1 MFTILIERSTTH
13 QWVYRHTTLLAS
25 RRSSLGFAVIW
36 DRSIHPIRCYLQLF
50 LINITLCILHLISD
64 PIKNSNQMFILLVL
78 LTPNSG
84 GEGIKEAPA
93 ASWSGSGAE
102 TFSSSTSSSTSSI
115 LNPQSSISYLSKF
128 LSTVQWEWFQRSFHL
143 NQNPIGNPR
152 CLKLLKY
159 RRSAISSSSYET
171 TAKWNSDRDFQS
183 ISAASY

>member
-1 MFTILIERSTTH
+1 MFFLVMIARRSRCSQSSQSRSTTH

-36 DRSIHPIRCYLQLF
+36 DRSIHPVRCYLQLF

-93 ASWSGSGAE
+93 ASWSGSGAG

-115 LNPQSSISYLSKF
+115 LNPHSSISYLSKF
-128 LSTVQWEWFQRSFHL
+128 LSIVQWEWLCMVQFQRLFHL
-143 NQNPIGNPR
+143 NQNPIGSPD
-152 CLKLLKY
+152 
-159 RRSAISSSSYET
+159 A
-171 TAKWNSDRDFQS
+171 
-183 ISAASY
+183 